1 MLNALAVKVRPA
13 VRCRDKVG
21 PLTTGGS
28 LAGLFVNLSLR
39 KMTMKK
45 EEKKTTTTTTKK
57 KKRKKRR
64 RKKKEQEE
72 EDEKED

>member
-1 MLNALAVKVRPA
+1 MAGADWVLNAIPVKVQHA
-13 VRCRDKVG
+13 VRCRDKVS

-45 EEKKTTTTTTKK
+45 EEKKTTTKK
-57 KKRKKRR
+57 KTKKRKK
-64 RKKKEQEE
+64 KE
-72 EDEKED
+72 

>member
-1 MLNALAVKVRPA
+1 MLNALPVKVRPA

-45 EEKKTTTTTTKK
+45 EEKTTTTKK
-57 KKRKKRR
+57 KKTKKRR
-64 RKKKEQEE
+64 RKKKE
-72 EDEKED
+72 